1 MSPLSLYLTLEPL
14 EGYRRRRE
22 GLDLLSL
29 QDEAQFNL
37 VVDELVP

>member
-14 EGYRRRRE
+14 EGYRRRRA

-29 QDEAQFNL
+29 QDEAQL
-37 VVDELVP
+37 DLIVDELVP